1 MRCQQA
7 PWPVQDRGFVS
18 SPACWEGGL
27 LVAPGSRAD
36 DGYPPSGVKPEVSS
50 APTSAPPTPVRAQRL
65 DAAVPTRD
73 RRGSPAKRAG
83 VDALDSSRTERV
95 RLGQLHIGGLWSL

>member
-7 PWPVQDRGFVS
+7 PCRVQDRGFVS

-50 APTSAPPTPVRAQRL
+50 ATDECSTDVGASA
-65 DAAVPTRD
+65 AA
-73 RRGSPAKRAG
+73 
-83 VDALDSSRTERV
+83 
-95 RLGQLHIGGLWSL
+95 

>member
-1 MRCQQA
+1 M
-7 PWPVQDRGFVS
+7 
-18 SPACWEGGL
+18 
-27 LVAPGSRAD
+27 APGSRAD